1 VVASS
6 ATVTKGSGSGGA
18 RADEQ
23 DPPIRANTF
32 PSPGADVL
40 DVTLSGR
47 AGIVDRGNVDGLLV
61 EYLQDVSFATL
72 VLRIFASYCFVLNSQ
87 IFFDRL
93 FL

>member
-1 VVASS
+1 
-6 ATVTKGSGSGGA
+6 
-18 RADEQ
+18 
-23 DPPIRANTF
+23 
-32 PSPGADVL
+32 VL